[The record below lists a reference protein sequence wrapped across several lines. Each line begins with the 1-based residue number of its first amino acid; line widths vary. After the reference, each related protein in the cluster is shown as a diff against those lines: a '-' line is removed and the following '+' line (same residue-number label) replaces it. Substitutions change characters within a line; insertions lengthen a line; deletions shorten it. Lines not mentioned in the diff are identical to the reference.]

1 MEPNKVIAEFLDWLQ
16 KHPEFFLPVAW
27 QNLPLLDEN
36 LAESD
41 DDELFP
47 IAMTISKWCSKH
59 NLGEKLREKAAQRQD
74 IEDAPTIDNTPSLKI
89 KNVTDILRQ
98 NVKIRYEQMKK
109 QVQGQQ

>member
-16 KHPEFFLPVAW
+16 NHPEYFLPAAW
-27 QNLPLLDEN
+27 QDLPQLDEN

-59 NLGEKLREKAAQRQD
+59 NLGEVLRQKASQRTD
-74 IEDAPTIDNTPSLKI
+74 IEDMPAMDNTFTESENITQTLH
-89 KNVTDILRQ
+89 LRVQ
-98 NVKIRYEQMKK
+98 TRYEQLKK
-109 QVQGQQ
+109 QAQEQQ